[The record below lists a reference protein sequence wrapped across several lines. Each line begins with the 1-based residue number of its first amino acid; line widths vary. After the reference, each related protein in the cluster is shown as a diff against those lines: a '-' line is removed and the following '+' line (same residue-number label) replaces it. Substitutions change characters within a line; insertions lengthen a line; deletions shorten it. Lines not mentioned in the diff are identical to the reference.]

1 MTRFVFV
8 LISSALFFSAPTASF
23 ADDSRARQVEQLSR
37 DATTKY
43 RDADYLGA
51 IKLFEEAYAI
61 EPVPNLLFNIAR
73 CHEKLEDWDSAISNY
88 QKFVVEPDVERSA
101 RQAALDRIDAL
112 NEVKLAEVQTKNAQ
126 EEQVVVRPADPP
138 PKVSGPDRTWSYVTL
153 GTGVGLL
160 AGGALFGVLASSKQ
174 TEFEEG
180 VSVEEK
186 KDARSSGQTFA
197 LVADGLYISGAIV
210 SVIGV
215 YLLLASGSEETATAG
230 RVTPLGWVEAG
241 GGGLGLHTRF

>member
-1 MTRFVFV
+1 MTRLILL
-8 LISSALFFSAPTASF
+8 LISGTLFFSVPTMSY

-43 RDADYLGA
+43 REQDYLGA
-51 IKLFEEAYAI
+51 IKLFEEAYKI

-73 CHEKLEDWDSAISNY
+73 CHEKLEDWDSAIANY

-112 NEVKLAEVQTKNAQ
+112 NEVKLAEVQTQ
-126 EEQVVVRPADPP
+126 RTSDPVVRQPADPP
-138 PKVSGPDRTWSYVTL
+138 REEAKGPDRTWGYVTL

-174 TEFEEG
+174 TEFEDAT
-180 VSVEEK
+180 SVEAK

-215 YLLLASGSEETATAG
+215 YLLLTSGSNEAATASGI
-230 RVTPLGWVEAG
+230 TPVGWVEAG
-241 GGGLGLHTRF
+241 GGGLGFHTSF